1 MRLLLTAIILLA
13 LVPKYAHAQEDK
25 FKAIF
30 VYKFLQ
36 TIQWPAGKPVDK
48 YLIGVVGN
56 GAIRNELT
64 ALATVKKVQ
73 SKDIVVETYNTAKAA
88 QYHIIYE
95 TKDASHETEKLS
107 QEAVKNGSVLITEA
121 PGLSSNGSFLNMIVS
136 GGKIKFEM
144 SRQRF
149 SDSKVR
155 TSKELEM
162 LAIMVD

>member
-1 MRLLLTAIILLA
+1 MRLLVVTIFLFALT
-13 LVPKYAHAQEDK
+13 PKSAHAQEDK

-36 TIQWPAGKPVDK
+36 TIQWPAGKPMDK
-48 YLIGVVGN
+48 YLIGVVGS
-56 GAIRNELT
+56 GAMKSELT

-73 SKDIVVETYNTAKAA
+73 SKDIVVETYNPVRAT
-88 QYHIIYE
+88 QYHIVYE
-95 TKDASHETEKLS
+95 TKDASQETEKLS
-107 QEAVKNGSVLITEA
+107 QEAVKNSSVLITES
-121 PGLSSNGSFLNMIVS
+121 PGLSSSGSFLNMIVS

-149 SDSKVR
+149 ADAKVK

-162 LAIMVD
+162 LAVMVD

>member
-1 MRLLLTAIILLA
+1 MRLVITAIIFLA
-13 LVPKYAHAQEDK
+13 LAPKGVYAQEDK

-36 TIQWPAGKPVDK
+36 TIQWPSGKPTDK
-48 YLIGVVGN
+48 YLIGIVGN
-56 GAIRNELT
+56 GAMKNELT

-73 SKDIVVETYNTAKAA
+73 SKDIVVETYNAAKAT

-95 TKDASHETEKLS
+95 TKDASQETEKLS
-107 QEAVKNGSVLITEA
+107 QDAVKNSSVLITES
-121 PGLSSNGSFLNMIVS
+121 PGLSSSGSFLNMIVS

-149 SDSKVR
+149 ADAKIK
-155 TSKELEM
+155 TAKELEM
-162 LAIMVD
+162 LAVMVD